1 MSKRRKSKKYSKSD
15 SGNLMGVIIV
25 ILILVIG
32 GGSMLA
38 LSSSSNAGSGASS
51 TSLTGGQSTSSLES
65 QVTALTQQVKNN
77 PNDPTLHENLG
88 TTLFNLANAYKQ
100 SNNPKASETFNKTI
114 QVYNET
120 VKLEPNSKE
129 TLGDLATA
137 YFYTGQTDQAIATV
151 QKALKIDPAFAPA
164 LINYGIYLADGKGNY
179 AGAIEQWQKV
189 PSGTPQYND
198 AQNFIQQYKQAA
210 TSKGPQIKQ

>member
-1 MSKRRKSKKYSKSD
+1 MLTSD
-15 SGNLMGVIIV
+15 DYAPFSIESGRGNP
-25 ILILVIG
+25 
-32 GGSMLA
+32 SS
-38 LSSSSNAGSGASS
+38 LSLPFEAGTSNAASGGSS
-51 TSLTGGQSTSSLES
+51 TSLTGGQSTSALES
-65 QVTALTQQVKNN
+65 QVATLTQQVKAN
-77 PNDPTLHENLG
+77 PNDPSLHENLG

-100 SNNPKASETFNKTI
+100 SNDPRANETFKKTI

-129 TLGDLATA
+129 TFGDLATA

-164 LINYGIYLADGKGNY
+164 LINYGIYLANGKGNY

-189 PSGTPQYND
+189 PSGASQYND
-198 AQNFIQQYKQAA
+198 AQNFIQQYKQQAA
-210 TSKGPQIKQ
+210 TPTGPKIN